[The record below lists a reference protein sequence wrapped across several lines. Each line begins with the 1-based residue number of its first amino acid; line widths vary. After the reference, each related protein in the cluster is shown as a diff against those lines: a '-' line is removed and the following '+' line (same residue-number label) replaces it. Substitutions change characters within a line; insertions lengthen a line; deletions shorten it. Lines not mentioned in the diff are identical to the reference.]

1 MTFLSTRTS
10 DYRGGGGGGGTGLKT
25 VFVSVCGDL
34 QTFSASLFYNI
45 VHLPLV
51 NVANCVQ
58 KAFGGFLVNETCLVM
73 IQCYI

>member
-1 MTFLSTRTS
+1 
-10 DYRGGGGGGGTGLKT
+10 